1 MKPTYWSAASL
12 ILLGLLVGNSR
23 AQNLTTTEKGVVGGA
38 VLGAG
43 TGAIVGAG
51 VHHPVKGALIGG
63 GLGAVAGGVVGHEM
77 QNQENNQQRLRNQV
91 AAQQR
96 QIDYQRAEIRQLQQ
110 EQRNP
115 PGSEPSKNLD
125 EETE

>member
-1 MKPTYWSAASL
+1 MKSIYWSTASAL
-12 ILLGLLVGNSR
+12 ILLGLLAGNSR
-23 AQNLTTTEKGVVGGA
+23 AQTLTTTEKGVVGGA

-43 TGAIVGAG
+43 TGAIVGAS
-51 VHHPVKGALIGG
+51 VHHPGKGALIGG

-77 QNQENNQQRLRNQV
+77 ENQENAQRQLQNRV
-91 AAQQR
+91 SAQQG

-110 EQRNP
+110 EQRTST
-115 PGSEPSKNLD
+115 GSESANFN